1 MIKRGYGAASR
12 GLWRR
17 LSLVLRSCRPLES
30 SNGWHNKCSHAPK
43 HIWAQFKGNIRDTGC
58 NIMIKRVF
66 TIFILTLLL
75 LFSSPV
81 YSLDTSSKTLEKYT
95 KKISNKFTRT
105 YCNTTKFGISYDGA
119 LAFAIGETN
128 KEFKNNKLNKLID
141 YSLLKNS
148 IVNDLENNCQVYDFA
163 ITSLENLKFN

>member
-1 MIKRGYGAASR
+1 
-12 GLWRR
+12 
-17 LSLVLRSCRPLES
+17 
-30 SNGWHNKCSHAPK
+30 
-43 HIWAQFKGNIRDTGC
+43 
-58 NIMIKRVF
+58 MIKRVF
-66 TIFILTLLL
+66 AIFTLTLLF

-81 YSLDTSSKTLEKYT
+81 YSLDTSSKIIEKYT
-95 KKISNKFTRT
+95 KKISSKFTRT
-105 YCNTTKFGISYDGA
+105 YCNTTKFGISYEGA

-163 ITSLENLKFN
+163 ISNLDNLKFN

>member
-1 MIKRGYGAASR
+1 M
-12 GLWRR
+12 
-17 LSLVLRSCRPLES
+17 V
-30 SNGWHNKCSHAPK
+30 
-43 HIWAQFKGNIRDTGC
+43 
-58 NIMIKRVF
+58 KRVF
-66 TIFILTLLL
+66 TILILTFLF

-105 YCNTTKFGISYDGA
+105 FCNTTKFGISYEGA

-148 IVNDLENNCQVYDFA
+148 IVNDLENNCEVYDFE
-163 ITSLENLKFN
+163 ISNLENLKFN

>member
-1 MIKRGYGAASR
+1 
-12 GLWRR
+12 
-17 LSLVLRSCRPLES
+17 
-30 SNGWHNKCSHAPK
+30 
-43 HIWAQFKGNIRDTGC
+43 
-58 NIMIKRVF
+58 MIKRVF
-66 TIFILTLLL
+66 AIFAVTLLF
-75 LFSSPV
+75 LFSSSV

-105 YCNTTKFGISYDGA
+105 YCNTTKFGISYEGA

-141 YSLLKNS
+141 YSLLKKS

-163 ITSLENLKFN
+163 ITKLENLKFN

>member
-1 MIKRGYGAASR
+1 MVKR
-12 GLWRR
+12 
-17 LSLVLRSCRPLES
+17 
-30 SNGWHNKCSHAPK
+30 
-43 HIWAQFKGNIRDTGC
+43 F
-58 NIMIKRVF
+58 F
-66 TIFILTLLL
+66 TMFILTLLF
-75 LFSSPV
+75 LFSTPV

-105 YCNTTKFGISYDGA
+105 YCNTSKFGISYEGA

-128 KEFKNNKLNKLID
+128 KEFKNNKLNKFID

-163 ITSLENLKFN
+163 ITKLENLKFN

>member
-1 MIKRGYGAASR
+1 
-12 GLWRR
+12 
-17 LSLVLRSCRPLES
+17 
-30 SNGWHNKCSHAPK
+30 
-43 HIWAQFKGNIRDTGC
+43 
-58 NIMIKRVF
+58 MIKRVF

-75 LFSSPV
+75 LFNINSPV

-95 KKISNKFTRT
+95 KKISNKFART

-128 KEFKNNKLNKLID
+128 KEFKNNKLNKFID

-163 ITSLENLKFN
+163 ISKLENLKFN

>member
-1 MIKRGYGAASR
+1 MIK
-12 GLWRR
+12 
-17 LSLVLRSCRPLES
+17 
-30 SNGWHNKCSHAPK
+30 K
-43 HIWAQFKGNIRDTGC
+43 
-58 NIMIKRVF
+58 VF
-66 TIFILTLLL
+66 VIFTLTLLF

-81 YSLDTSSKTLEKYT
+81 YSLDTSSKTLDKYT
-95 KKISNKFTRT
+95 KKISSKFTRT
-105 YCNTTKFGISYDGA
+105 YCNTSNFGISYEGA

-163 ITSLENLKFN
+163 LSNLENLKFN

>member
-1 MIKRGYGAASR
+1 
-12 GLWRR
+12 
-17 LSLVLRSCRPLES
+17 
-30 SNGWHNKCSHAPK
+30 
-43 HIWAQFKGNIRDTGC
+43 
-58 NIMIKRVF
+58 MIKRVF
-66 TIFILTLLL
+66 TVLILTLLL

-81 YSLDTSSKTLEKYT
+81 CSLALDSYSNTLEKYT

-105 YCNTTKFGISYDGA
+105 YCNTSKFGISYEGA

-163 ITSLENLKFN
+163 ISSLENLKFN

>member
-1 MIKRGYGAASR
+1 M
-12 GLWRR
+12 
-17 LSLVLRSCRPLES
+17 
-30 SNGWHNKCSHAPK
+30 
-43 HIWAQFKGNIRDTGC
+43 F
-58 NIMIKRVF
+58 KRVF
-66 TIFILTLLL
+66 AIFSLTLLF

-95 KKISNKFTRT
+95 KKISSKFTRT
-105 YCNTTKFGISYDGA
+105 YCNTSNFGISYEGA

-148 IVNDLENNCQVYDFA
+148 IVNDLENNCKVYDFD
-163 ITSLENLKFN
+163 TSNLENLKFN

>member
-1 MIKRGYGAASR
+1 
-12 GLWRR
+12 
-17 LSLVLRSCRPLES
+17 
-30 SNGWHNKCSHAPK
+30 
-43 HIWAQFKGNIRDTGC
+43 
-58 NIMIKRVF
+58 MIKRVF
-66 TIFILTLLL
+66 SIFILTLLL
-75 LFSSPV
+75 LVSSPV
-81 YSLDTSSKTLEKYT
+81 YSLDTSSRTLEKFT

-105 YCNTTKFGISYDGA
+105 YCNTSKFGISYEGA

-163 ITSLENLKFN
+163 LSNLDNLKFN

>member
-1 MIKRGYGAASR
+1 
-12 GLWRR
+12 
-17 LSLVLRSCRPLES
+17 
-30 SNGWHNKCSHAPK
+30 
-43 HIWAQFKGNIRDTGC
+43 
-58 NIMIKRVF
+58 MIKRVF
-66 TIFILTLLL
+66 AIFTLTLLF

-95 KKISNKFTRT
+95 KKISSKFTRT
-105 YCNTTKFGISYDGA
+105 YCNTTNFGISYEGA

-148 IVNDLENNCQVYDFA
+148 IVNDLENNCQVYDFD
-163 ITSLENLKFN
+163 ISNLEDLKFN

>member
-1 MIKRGYGAASR
+1 MIK
-12 GLWRR
+12 
-17 LSLVLRSCRPLES
+17 
-30 SNGWHNKCSHAPK
+30 K
-43 HIWAQFKGNIRDTGC
+43 
-58 NIMIKRVF
+58 VF

-75 LFSSPV
+75 LFNNPV
-81 YSLDTSSKTLEKYT
+81 FSLDTSSKTLEKYT

-128 KEFKNNKLNKLID
+128 KEFKNNKLNKFLD

-148 IVNDLENNCQVYDFA
+148 IVNDLENNCQFYDFA
-163 ITSLENLKFN
+163 ISNLENLKFN

>member
-1 MIKRGYGAASR
+1 
-12 GLWRR
+12 
-17 LSLVLRSCRPLES
+17 
-30 SNGWHNKCSHAPK
+30 
-43 HIWAQFKGNIRDTGC
+43 
-58 NIMIKRVF
+58 MIKRVF

-75 LFSSPV
+75 LFNIPV

-128 KEFKNNKLNKLID
+128 KEFKNNKLNKFVD

-163 ITSLENLKFN
+163 ITELENLKFN

>member
-1 MIKRGYGAASR
+1 
-12 GLWRR
+12 
-17 LSLVLRSCRPLES
+17 
-30 SNGWHNKCSHAPK
+30 
-43 HIWAQFKGNIRDTGC
+43 
-58 NIMIKRVF
+58 MIKRVF
-66 TIFILTLLL
+66 AIFTLTLLF

-95 KKISNKFTRT
+95 KKISSKFTRT
-105 YCNTTKFGISYDGA
+105 YCNSTNFGISYEGA

-128 KEFKNNKLNKLID
+128 KEFKNNKLNKLIN

-163 ITSLENLKFN
+163 ISNLENLKFN

>member
-1 MIKRGYGAASR
+1 M
-12 GLWRR
+12 
-17 LSLVLRSCRPLES
+17 V
-30 SNGWHNKCSHAPK
+30 
-43 HIWAQFKGNIRDTGC
+43 
-58 NIMIKRVF
+58 KRVF
-66 TIFILTLLL
+66 AIFTLTLLL

-81 YSLDTSSKTLEKYT
+81 YSLDVSSKTIDKYT

-105 YCNTTKFGISYDGA
+105 YCNTTKFGISYEGA

-163 ITSLENLKFN
+163 ISNLENLKFN